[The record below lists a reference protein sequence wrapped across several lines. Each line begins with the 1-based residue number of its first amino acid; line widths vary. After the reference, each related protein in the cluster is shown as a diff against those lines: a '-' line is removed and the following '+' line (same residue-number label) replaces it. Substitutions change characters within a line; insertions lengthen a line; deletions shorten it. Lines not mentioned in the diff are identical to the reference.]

1 MSGYYGIE
9 KEDIERGVDWGKIGK
24 TYSDM
29 LKTERERRETK
40 KAEIDETI
48 RQDLLD
54 IADMPQGK
62 HRGVTD
68 GLASLADKLRNQ
80 TLMYAKGLKSGEIS
94 LKDWTLQRQNL
105 MDDTTR
111 VQGIGESLQTQYG
124 EIIEAFNKGELS
136 KITLDEWEKY
146 GNLIDFNTHDFY
158 IDPKNGKMF
167 IAQVNEDGSLDTTN
181 TQSIESIRNGMEH
194 RYSRYDMN
202 AFLDKNID
210 GIAEFSTFYKDG
222 TLVSDPRIKKEFGAY
237 KKAVI
242 DEVFSSEANV
252 ASILVDD
259 MPKAKYKTTNNKEE
273 FDNDKT
279 GKLIYA
285 SPSSNNSGLL
295 DFEFKPEQEEAV
307 RKHMSNAIEVSV
319 GFKKSP
325 PKDQTNL

>member
-1 MSGYYGIE
+1 
-9 KEDIERGVDWGKIGK
+9 
-24 TYSDM
+24 
-29 LKTERERRETK
+29 
-40 KAEIDETI
+40 
-48 RQDLLD
+48 
-54 IADMPQGK
+54 
-62 HRGVTD
+62 
-68 GLASLADKLRNQ
+68 
-80 TLMYAKGLKSGEIS
+80 
-94 LKDWTLQRQNL
+94 
-105 MDDTTR
+105 
-111 VQGIGESLQTQYG
+111 
-124 EIIEAFNKGELS
+124 
-136 KITLDEWEKY
+136 
-146 GNLIDFNTHDFY
+146 
-158 IDPKNGKMF
+158 
-167 IAQVNEDGSLDTTN
+167 
-181 TQSIESIRNGMEH
+181 NGMEH

-319 GFKKSP
+319 GFKKTP
-325 PKDQTNL
+325 PKDQTNRAKQLTERVDIEMVEDVNTFTTGDPD